1 MSFKSM
7 SVFLNYDTRYY
18 TTNVNLVEFLFNVGD
33 ILQRRQVGVQD
44 L

>member
-1 MSFKSM
+1 M
-7 SVFLNYDTRYY
+7 SVFFNNDTKYY
-18 TTNVNLVEFLFNVGD
+18 TTNINLVEFLFNVGD